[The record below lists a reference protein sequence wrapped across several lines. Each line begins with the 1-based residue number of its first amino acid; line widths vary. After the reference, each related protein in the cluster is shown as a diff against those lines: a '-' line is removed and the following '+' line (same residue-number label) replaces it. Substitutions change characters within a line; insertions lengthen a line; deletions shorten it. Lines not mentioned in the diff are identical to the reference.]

1 MPARRPPA
9 LSTYL
14 FALVLVA
21 LLPMAVFAVIVADL
35 LVDRETAARRAGLQE
50 RTQALLSAVDNQLKS
65 SITAL
70 HAVSV
75 SPALEQGDMRTLREQ
90 LQRLLRTQADWL
102 TINLARPDRQQV
114 LNVLI
119 PAGKTLPVIPG
130 IDGSVE
136 EVVRTKRAVVGDLV
150 FGPSTEQLDFAV
162 RTAVVDRSGVKYVL
176 SAVVKPDVLDKL
188 LASQDIPPEWFAVVL
203 DRNHRIVARSRDAA
217 AYRGAVAPAGFRK
230 AIEAAPQGWVSGP
243 TLEGIAVQAYYR
255 RSAETGWTVFMG
267 IPTDHFESGARSAA
281 WMLALG
287 LLAAIVLGVGAAFL
301 LARRIS
307 QPIGSLVQGA
317 EAIRTLQP
325 AQLPERMGIREL
337 DVLGQ
342 ALRVTEHAV
351 HDRTRLIESEQTAL
365 READRAKDRFLA
377 MLAHELRNPLAALRA
392 AVHILRAADPGKQA
406 MAAAGGV
413 IERQTL
419 QMARLVDDLL
429 DAGRIVAGKFHLS
442 QETFNLAEVAE
453 EAVNALRTAGRLER
467 HRLSLERQD
476 VTVHGDRAR
485 LAQVVTNLVDNA
497 VKFTPEDG
505 RIRLSVRPDGDSA
518 LVEVADEGVGFE
530 PDEAELLFGLFVQG
544 EPLYARTGHGL
555 GIGLALVKHIV
566 ELHGGRVA
574 ASSAGPG
581 RGACF
586 SVRVPI
592 AASR

>member
-35 LVDRETAARRAGLQE
+35 LVDRETAARRTGLQE

-70 HAVSV
+70 NAVSV

-90 LQRLLRTQADWL
+90 LQRLLRTQGDWL

-136 EVVRTKRAVVGDLV
+136 EVVRTKGAVVGDLV

-203 DRNHRIVARSRDAA
+203 DRNHRIVARSIDAA
-217 AYRGAVAPAGFRK
+217 AYRGAVAPVGFRK
-230 AIEAAPQGWVSGP
+230 AIESAPQGWVSGP

-267 IPTDHFESGARSAA
+267 IPTDRFESGAQSAA

-307 QPIGSLVQGA
+307 QPIGSLVQAA

-325 AQLPERMGIREL
+325 VQLPQGLGVREL

-342 ALRVTEHAV
+342 ALRVTEQAV
-351 HDRTRLIESEQTAL
+351 HDRTRLIESEQAAL
-365 READRAKDRFLA
+365 HEADRAKDQFLA

-392 AVHILRAADPGKQA
+392 AVHILRAAGPDEQA
-406 MAAAGGV
+406 MVEARGV

-442 QETFNLAEVAE
+442 RETFNLAELAD

-467 HRLSLERQD
+467 HRLSLETQA
-476 VTVHGDRAR
+476 VVVQGDRAR

-497 VKFTPEDG
+497 VKFTPEG
-505 RIRLSVRPDGDSA
+505 GHIHVSVRADGAAA
-518 LVEVADEGVGFE
+518 LIEVADEGIGFE
-530 PDEAELLFGLFVQG
+530 RDEAESIFGLFVQTQ
-544 EPLYARTGHGL
+544 PAFAPKAHGM
-555 GIGLALVKHIV
+555 GIGLALVKHVV

-586 SVRVPI
+586 SVRVPL